1 MSRTTPSHPAPGAAS
16 ARDPRAEIL
25 EAATALLSEGG
36 WEGLTIRRLALRSGY
51 TSPAIYHEFGD
62 KAGLVDAILERAF
75 DRLVERLERLPWSD
89 DPRERMQLQFREVVR
104 FGREQPSH
112 YRLMEAL
119 HPEKESKIRSAEQ
132 ARLRLEEPLRSLA
145 DSLDDVERIQQSL
158 WALMHGLISLPASR
172 RDIAWCEGLEET
184 AFEAMLVGLL
194 GRARGGR

>member
-1 MSRTTPSHPAPGAAS
+1 MSRTTPSTPASGAAT

-89 DPRERMQLQFREVVR
+89 DPRERMRLNFREIVR
-104 FGREQPSH
+104 FGREQPTH
-112 YRLMEAL
+112 YRLMESL
-119 HPEKESKIRSAEQ
+119 HPEKESKIRSAEA
-132 ARLRLEEPLRSLA
+132 ARLRLEEPLDTLA
-145 DSLDDVERIQQSL
+145 AALDDVERIRQSM
-158 WALMHGLISLPASR
+158 WALLHGLISLPASR
-172 RDIAWCEGLEET
+172 RDVDWCEGLEDT

-194 GRARGGR
+194 GRSGEPR